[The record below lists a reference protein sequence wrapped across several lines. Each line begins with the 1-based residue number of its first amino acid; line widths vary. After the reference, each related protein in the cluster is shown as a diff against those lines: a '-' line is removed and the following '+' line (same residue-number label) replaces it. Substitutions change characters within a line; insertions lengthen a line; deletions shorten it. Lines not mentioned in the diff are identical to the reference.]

1 MDTDLITVPLQSLTG
16 KILIKAHYNFLKN
29 NNMSQVKAND
39 TVKVHYTGKLADG
52 QVFDSSVE
60 RGEPIEFTMGQGQ
73 LIPGFEKGL
82 IDMKVNEK
90 KTINIPK
97 EEAYGE
103 PREELIQE
111 VQKSQLPEE
120 IKPEVGMGLVS
131 KSPDGQE
138 MNLVV
143 RDVKEDTI
151 VVDGNHPLAGKDL
164 VFDLEVVEIK

>member
-1 MDTDLITVPLQSLTG
+1 
-16 KILIKAHYNFLKN
+16 
-29 NNMSQVKAND
+29 
-39 TVKVHYTGKLADG
+39 
-52 QVFDSSVE
+52 
-60 RGEPIEFTMGQGQ
+60 
-73 LIPGFEKGL
+73 
-82 IDMKVNEK
+82 MKVNEK

-103 PREELIQE
+103 PREELVQE

-143 RDVKEDTI
+143 KDVKEETI

>member
-1 MDTDLITVPLQSLTG
+1 
-16 KILIKAHYNFLKN
+16 
-29 NNMSQVKAND
+29 MSQVKQND
-39 TVKVHYTGKLADG
+39 TVKVHYTGKLTDG

-60 RGEPIEFTMGQGQ
+60 RGEPIEFTMGEGQ

-82 IDMKVNEK
+82 IDMEVNEK

-111 VQKSQLPEE
+111 VPKSQLPEE

-143 RDVKEDTI
+143 KEVKDESI

>member
-1 MDTDLITVPLQSLTG
+1 
-16 KILIKAHYNFLKN
+16 
-29 NNMSQVKAND
+29 MSQVKQND
-39 TVKVHYTGKLADG
+39 TVKVHYTGKLTDG

-82 IDMKVNEK
+82 IDMEVNEK

-111 VQKSQLPEE
+111 VPKSQLPEE

-131 KSPDGQE
+131 KTPDGQE

-143 RDVKEDTI
+143 KEVKDESI